1 MKKRALG
8 KGLNALIPKVD
19 DIIEIEKKRGVQEIP
34 IDQVQPNPYQ
44 PRHQFNSQT
53 IQQMAESIRTSGLLQ
68 PIVVRRV
75 DDAYQLVS
83 GERRLRAAR
92 VAELDRIPALV
103 VEASDNEVLEF
114 ALIENLQ
121 REDLNP
127 IDEAK
132 AYKTLAQLF
141 RLTQDEIAKRV
152 GKDRSSVANTLRL
165 LSLPLEMQ
173 KDVEEGRLTPGHARA
188 ILSLENLSQQ
198 RQLRSFILAR
208 ELSVRDAERQAR
220 RIAEGRRT
228 KKGGASPQRDPH
240 LAELEERLLARLGTR
255 VRISPSS
262 KTKGKI
268 EIHYSSLEEIYRIL
282 SIIGLESL

>member
-8 KGLNALIPKVD
+8 KGLNALIPRV
-19 DIIEIEKKRGVQEIP
+19 EELVEPEMKRAVQEIP
-34 IDQVQPNPYQ
+34 IDLVQPNPYQ

-53 IQQMAESIRTSGLLQ
+53 IQQMADSIRTKGLLQ

-75 DDAYQLVS
+75 DDRYQLVS

-92 VAELDRIPALV
+92 VAELERIPALV

-132 AYKTLAQLF
+132 AYKTLAQQF
-141 RLTQDEIAKRV
+141 KLTQEEISRRV
-152 GKDRSSVANTLRL
+152 GKDRATVANTLRL
-165 LSLPLEMQ
+165 LSLPLDMQ
-173 KDVEEGRLTPGHARA
+173 RDLEEGRLTPGHGRA
-188 ILSLENLSQQ
+188 ILSLDNLSQQ

-208 ELSVRDAERQAR
+208 EISVREAEREAR
-220 RIAEGRRT
+220 RISAGRHEKR
-228 KKGGASPQRDPH
+228 KGARQQDPH
-240 LAELEERLLARLGTR
+240 LAQLEEQLLARLGTR
-255 VRISPSS
+255 VRITQRSR
-262 KTKGKI
+262 TKGKI
-268 EIHYSSLEEIYRIL
+268 EIYYSSLQEIDRIL
-282 SIIGLESL
+282 SIIGLD

>member
-8 KGLNALIPKVD
+8 RGLSALIPKVE
-19 DIIEIEKKRGVQEIP
+19 DIIEDEKKRAVQEIP

-44 PRHQFNSQT
+44 PRHQFNSKT
-53 IQQMAESIRTSGLLQ
+53 IQQMAESIKTTGLLQ

-75 DDAYQLVS
+75 DDRFQLVS

-92 VAELDRIPALV
+92 IAELERIPALI

-127 IDEAK
+127 IDEAQ
-132 AYKTLAQLF
+132 AYKTLIQHF
-141 RLTQDEIAKRV
+141 KLTQDGVAKRV

-165 LSLPLEMQ
+165 LSLPVEMQ
-173 KDVEEGRLTPGHARA
+173 KDVEEERLTPGHARA

-198 RQLRSFILAR
+198 RQLRSLILAR
-208 ELSVRDAERQAR
+208 ELSVREAEREAK
-220 RIAEGRRT
+220 RIAEGRRA
-228 KKGGASPQRDPH
+228 KKGRVPQRDPH
-240 LAELEERLLARLGTR
+240 LAQLEEQLLARLGTKI
-255 VRISPSS
+255 RITPSS

-268 EIHYSSLEEIYRIL
+268 EIHYSSLEEISRIL
-282 SIIGLESL
+282 SIIGLDTH